1 MDEDGLPISASLYL
15 IEEDEVFDA
24 FKVMVVR
31 TVLGVGE
38 MATNE
43 DGVDYHVADA
53 SLDAVPVSK
62 MVQAYDFIVGI
73 TAYSKKPRV
82 TLELNHLQNMRDKIR
97 EMLE

>member
-73 TAYSKKPRV
+73 TAYSKKPWA
-82 TLELNHLQNMRDKIR
+82 TLELNHLPNMRDKIR